1 MMSTP
6 EAKEI
11 NLQDLSVDQLVERF
25 TELALEQDT
34 ALLRENIT
42 RVNQLYYALKDVEN
56 ELKAR
61 DGDQRRALVRLYE
74 HKNPQV
80 RLKAVKATLAVAPEV
95 ARPMLQAI
103 ADSREYPQAGE
114 AGMSIRN
121 LKEGIY
127 KPK

>member
-1 MMSTP
+1 
-6 EAKEI
+6 
-11 NLQDLSVDQLVERF
+11 
-25 TELALEQDT
+25 
-34 ALLRENIT
+34 
-42 RVNQLYYALKDVEN
+42 
-56 ELKAR
+56 LKAR
-61 DGDQRRALVRLYE
+61 EGDQRQALVRLYE

-95 ARPMLQAI
+95 ALPMLQAI

>member
-1 MMSTP
+1 MSPP
-6 EAKEI
+6 EAKQVT
-11 NLQDLSVDQLVERF
+11 LQDLSVDQLVERF
-25 TELALEQDT
+25 AGLALEQDT
-34 ALLRENIT
+34 ALLGESIT

-61 DGDQRRALVRLYE
+61 EGDQRKALVRLYE

-114 AGMSIRN
+114 AGMSILN
-121 LKEGIY
+121 LERGIY

>member
-25 TELALEQDT
+25 TELALAQDK
-34 ALLRENIT
+34 ALLGENIP
-42 RVNQLYYALKDVEN
+42 RVNQLFDSIEEVKS
-56 ELKAR
+56 ELQGRA
-61 DGDQRRALVRLYE
+61 GDQRRALLRLYD
-74 HKNPQV
+74 HPNAQV
-80 RLKAVKATLAVAPEV
+80 RLKAVKATLAVEPV
-95 ARPMLQAI
+95 AARRMLQII
-103 ADSREYPQAGE
+103 ADSHEYPQAGD
-114 AGMSIRN
+114 AGMSIRF